1 MLAISPGYYSG
12 PKRNLRQRLCK
23 IFGLNQVHYGLYENG
38 ELGKQ
43 SLHAKEVDRTFNHPA
58 IVFLHDI
65 MSTILVFQNNE
76 MAAMLFLQTSP
87 EGPYVKFEYT
97 VGQVSENA
105 LFL

>member
-1 MLAISPGYYSG
+1 MLPISPGYYSG
-12 PKRNLRQRLCK
+12 PKRNLRQWLRK

-58 IVFLHDI
+58 IVFSHDI

-76 MAAMLFLQTSP
+76 MAVMLFLQTSP
-87 EGPYVKFEYT
+87 EGSYVKFEYSCWP
-97 VGQVSENA
+97 GE
-105 LFL
+105 